1 MHTSDNAPSLLHIIA
16 AQPADSGRHSTPGS
30 TAVWI
35 LIYAEL
41 TEFALF
47 FIVFLIAKAFNPE
60 IFAAGPSKLNT
71 TAGVVNTL
79 ILLTSSFFI
88 ARAVAAMKYG
98 NSKKCLHWLLL
109 TVGAGALY
117 CGIKLWEHQWN
128 LDAGIATNTNL
139 FFSLYYYLGF
149 NHFLHVAIGSCA
161 VLWAALNT
169 HLNNYTKDDHEGLE
183 SVACYWHMIDL
194 VWVIIFPLLY
204 VLG

>member
-1 MHTSDNAPSLLHIIA
+1 MHISESAPALLQVIA
-16 AQPADSGRHSTPGS
+16 APGNDSRDHATPGS

-47 FIVFLIAKAFNPE
+47 FIVFLIAKVFNPE
-60 IFAAGPSKLNT
+60 VFAAGPQQLNT
-71 TAGVVNTL
+71 SAGVVNTL
-79 ILLTSSFFI
+79 VLLTSSFFI
-88 ARAVAAMKYG
+88 ARAVAAMKHG
-98 NSKKCLHWLLL
+98 NTKKCLRWLLL
-109 TVGAGALY
+109 TVAAGAVY

-128 LDAGIATNTNL
+128 LDADITINTNL

-169 HLNNYTKDDHEGLE
+169 HLNNYSKDDHEGLE